1 MINGHR
7 KRIAA
12 FHYFKNIIQKYVKG
26 TFILLLNC
34 KKNKWL
40 NNKEIKCVGCQCP
53 MVHFT
58 ISTDNINHTE
68 KCPLW
73 N

>member
-1 MINGHR
+1 MS
-7 KRIAA
+7 KELL
-12 FHYFKNIIQKYVKG
+12 YYYYTVK
-26 TFILLLNC
+26 
-34 KKNKWL
+34 KKKWL
-40 NNKEIKCVGCQCP
+40 NNKEIKCVGCP

-58 ISTDNINHTE
+58 ISTDNINHTD

>member
-7 KRIAA
+7 KRIAV

-40 NNKEIKCVGCQCP
+40 NNKEIKCVGCP